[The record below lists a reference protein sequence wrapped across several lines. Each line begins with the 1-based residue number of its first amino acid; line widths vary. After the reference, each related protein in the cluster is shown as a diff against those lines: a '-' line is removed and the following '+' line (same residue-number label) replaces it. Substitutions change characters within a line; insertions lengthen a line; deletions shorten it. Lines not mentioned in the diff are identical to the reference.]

1 MKVRFSSGE
10 RDMSKLAVETL
21 EIGMYY
27 KQVRE
32 ERGYTLADVA
42 MSSDYLDKSQLSRF
56 ESGESMLSADR
67 FLAAIDGLN
76 MTVNEFVAL
85 RSSEP
90 SQYRVFSEKIMA
102 YVMVGDIGG
111 LKDLIKPKARMK
123 MDKIFNILVKSAILD
138 ISQENLITTAE
149 KKFLENYLLNI
160 PYWTFF
166 EVNIFGMCLEI
177 LDEEEVY
184 DLGQDMLASHELSK
198 IIAFNGEIVKKTAIN
213 LYVYLISKGWYTR
226 AEQIE
231 KELDKLLTEW
241 DMEEK
246 ISIHIFK
253 KFVQYK
259 KERSPELLKE
269 VQDDIQGLKKLGAN
283 GIANR
288 FAMDIERYC

>member
-42 MSSDYLDKSQLSRF
+42 MSSDFLDKSQLSRF

-253 KFVQYK
+253 KFAQYK